1 MRMSSK
7 HNKNTRWSEIVRY
20 LFATLVAG
28 MVLGLP
34 VLTGAADSTGWQAVV
49 RDAVC
54 VKGPDVLLGEI
65 ADPVNDMAQSQWKTL
80 SGIKLWKASATPGR
94 PVSISRDKLKRVLHH
109 YMGDL
114 VQNLVLPSQMTVQTG
129 GQVIGREDLKTRIVA
144 FLTPRAKDLGGEV
157 DFKNF
162 QMPRY
167 IFFPNKYD
175 SLSISMRDNL
185 KPGRNQIKL
194 QGVTPDGKI
203 VLRKVCV
210 VFANVWKAVPVA
222 AQPLNRFERLTRDKV
237 SFQRV
242 NLAYKNDVWDGTGG
256 PWRMARTLGR
266 GQPFTLSHLELVPL
280 IEKGEHVHL
289 MYRGKKV
296 QLTIKAEAL
305 GEAGMGQQVAVK
317 NLQSK
322 KTVLATVISDDTVL
336 VR

>member
-1 MRMSSK
+1 M
-7 HNKNTRWSEIVRY
+7 NTWC
-20 LFATLVAG
+20 LVAIRSFLVMILAV
-28 MVLGLP
+28 MVVGAP
-34 VLTGAADSTGWQAVV
+34 GVTGAEDGSAWQALV
-49 RDAVC
+49 RSAAC

-65 ADPVNDMAQSQWKTL
+65 ADPVNDMALSQWKTL
-80 SGIKLWKASATPGR
+80 AQIKLWKASTHQGR
-94 PVSISRDKLKRVLHH
+94 PVTVARSKLKKVLHH
-109 YMGDL
+109 YIGDL
-114 VQNLVLPSQMTVQTG
+114 VDNLVLPSQLTVQTG
-129 GQVIGREDLKTRIVA
+129 GQVICQDELKERVVA

-157 DFKNF
+157 DFKNL
-162 QMPRY
+162 QMPRH
-167 IFFPNKYD
+167 IFFPNHYD
-175 SLSISMRDNL
+175 SLSISMRDDL
-185 KPGRNQIKL
+185 KPGRNTLKL
-194 QGVTPDGKI
+194 YGVTPDGK
-203 VLRKVCV
+203 VLLRKSCV

-242 NLAYKNDVWDGTGG
+242 NLAYKRDVWDGTGG

-289 MYRGKKV
+289 MFRGKRV

-305 GEAGMGQQVAVK
+305 GEAGMGQQVLVR

-322 KTVLATVISDDTVL
+322 KKVLATVIGDDTVL